1 MLLVEKWNIHPDK
14 VEAYTK
20 WAPSAIKRTLSVQ
33 GPLEFR
39 AYRAASGAHQIV
51 VTYEFADFAALAAW
65 YSKEEVQKVKE
76 ELHTLAND
84 VNIEFWGPSP
94 IAPKPIRP

>member
-1 MLLVEKWNIHPDK
+1 
-14 VEAYTK
+14 
-20 WAPSAIKRTLSVQ
+20 
-33 GPLEFR
+33 
-39 AYRAASGAHQIV
+39 V